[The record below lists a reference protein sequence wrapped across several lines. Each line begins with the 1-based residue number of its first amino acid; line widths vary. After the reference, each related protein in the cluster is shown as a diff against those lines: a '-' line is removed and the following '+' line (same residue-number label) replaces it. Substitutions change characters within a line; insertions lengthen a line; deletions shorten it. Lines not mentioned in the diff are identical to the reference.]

1 MKAKHEAEKEAALI
15 AYGKALTEAEKAEEN
30 QEEE

>member
-1 MKAKHEAEKEAALI
+1 MAAQAEAEKEAALI
-15 AYGKALTEAEKAEEN
+15 AYGKALKEAEER